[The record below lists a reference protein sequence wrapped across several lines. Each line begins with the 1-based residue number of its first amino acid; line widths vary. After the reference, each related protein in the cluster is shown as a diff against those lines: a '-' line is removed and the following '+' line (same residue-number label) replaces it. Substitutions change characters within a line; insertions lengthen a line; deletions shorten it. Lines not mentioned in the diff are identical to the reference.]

1 MTDLLSQRP
10 HRRRNALTG
19 EWVTVSPQ
27 RAQRPWQGEE
37 HPAPGSTGVTYDPDC
52 YLCPGNTR
60 ASGNVNPLYTAPWA
74 FDNDFPAV
82 QADLEAGSAAVDVT
96 HPGAPSAL
104 LRSEP
109 VAGRCRVLCY
119 HPDHNKTLA
128 DMTEQEALAVVQL
141 WASEVG
147 ALRQS
152 HQWVQVFENRGEIM
166 GCSNAHPHGQ
176 IWAVDTLPNEA
187 AKELA
192 QQQAFF
198 DAEEEALLEIYRA
211 EEERL
216 AERLVI
222 QENHWTVLVPYW
234 AMWPFETLLLPR
246 RQIDHL
252 DALTE
257 SEQLSLA
264 QILTRLLRGYNALFD
279 TCCPYTMGWHGAPG
293 SGPAPHWQLHAH
305 FYPPLLRSAGVRK
318 HMVGYEMLSEAQRDL
333 TPEVAAEKLRQN
345 L

>member
-1 MTDLLSQRP
+1 M
-10 HRRRNALTG
+10 NA
-19 EWVTVSPQ
+19 P
-27 RAQRPWQGEE
+27 
-37 HPAPGSTGVTYDPDC
+37 
-52 YLCPGNTR
+52 
-60 ASGNVNPLYTAPWA
+60 YTAPWA

-82 QADLEAGSAAVDVT
+82 GTELDKESAEADARDSGE
-96 HPGAPSAL
+96 PSAL
-104 LRSEP
+104 FRSEP

-152 HQWVQVFENRGEIM
+152 HQWVQVFENRGEMM

-176 IWAVDTLPNEA
+176 IWAVDTLPNEG

-198 DAEEEALLEIYRA
+198 DAEEEALLEVYRA

-222 QENHWTVLVPYW
+222 QEEP
-234 AMWPFETLLLPR
+234 
-246 RQIDHL
+246 L
-252 DALTE
+252 D
-257 SEQLSLA
+257 
-264 QILTRLLRGYNALFD
+264 
-279 TCCPYTMGWHGAPG
+279 
-293 SGPAPHWQLHAH
+293 
-305 FYPPLLRSAGVRK
+305 SAGALLGNVA
-318 HMVGYEMLSEAQRDL
+318 LRDAI
-333 TPEVAAEKLRQN
+333 VAAAPNRSPRCSDRVRATVARTNTHPLASWLQRIV
-345 L
+345 